1 MEKGHG
7 PPEDMKRL
15 TELTVAVATLY
26 RRSTIVIDGL
36 DECPLDRRRPLLDFI
51 THLSHLSNTGI
62 LVISRKEIDI
72 EDELGTFLTLS
83 LEDEQVN
90 LKEDMKKHIE
100 QEFKDTKK
108 WGQSFQALQEEII
121 ESLILGSGKN
131 M

>member
-15 TELTVAVATLY
+15 TELAVAVATLY

-51 THLSHLSNTGI
+51 THLPRLSNTSI
-62 LVISRKEIDI
+62 LVMSRKEIDI
-72 EDELGTFLTLS
+72 EDELGTFPTLP

-90 LKEDMKKHIE
+90 LRKDMHKHIE

>member
-15 TELTVAVATLY
+15 TELAVAVVTLY

-51 THLSHLSNTGI
+51 THLPHLSNTSI
-62 LVISRKEIDI
+62 LVMSRKEIDI
-72 EDELGTFLTLS
+72 EDELGTFPTLS

-90 LKEDMKKHIE
+90 LKEDMQKHIE